1 MEQKGQ
7 ALRTEGH
14 ALIDLLDAAQ
24 LRMAVE
30 FMARLA
36 QGHAKDWGPLGTILG
51 LEDGGRSEGASSCA
65 LSAADIHGNP
75 VGLAHGCVV
84 FGLADFGMGYALKT
98 VIRPEEWCTSQEV
111 NIHFLRP
118 VRRTRLLCRSQV
130 LDTSGE
136 LARVRSEVVNS
147 GGQAVAEATGIYR
160 VFESGRRSFKPRLEP
175 QLEAEVEGL

>member
-14 ALIDLLDAAQ
+14 ELIDLLDAGQ
-24 LRMAVE
+24 LRIAVE

-51 LEDGGRSEGASSCA
+51 VQDGGRAEGISSCT
-65 LSAADIHGNP
+65 LSVADIHGNP
-75 VGLAHGCVV
+75 VGLAHGCVS
-84 FGLADFGMGYALKT
+84 FALADFGMGYALKT
-98 VIRPEEWCTSQEV
+98 VIRPEQWCTSQEV
-111 NIHFLRP
+111 QIHFLRP

-130 LDTSGE
+130 VDISGD
-136 LARVRSEVVNS
+136 LAQVRSEVVNR

-160 VFESGRRSFKPRLEP
+160 VFESGRRSFKPRLQPES
-175 QLEAEVEGL
+175 QAEVERL